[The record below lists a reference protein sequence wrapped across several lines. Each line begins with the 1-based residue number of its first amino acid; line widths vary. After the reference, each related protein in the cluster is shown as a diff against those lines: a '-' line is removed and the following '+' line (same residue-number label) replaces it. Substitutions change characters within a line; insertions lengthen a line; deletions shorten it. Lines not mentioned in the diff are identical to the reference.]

1 MHVLTEADLAFWEE
15 HGYVIVHDAGRML
28 NPLVVEGQIVGGIA
42 QGLGGALMENLAYDA
57 DGQLVA
63 SSLLDY
69 ALPTA
74 RDLPHVEITHLE
86 TPTDLNPLGLK
97 GLGEGGAIAS
107 HAAVANA
114 VADALAQSGQRVT
127 ATPLT
132 GSRVWGLL

>member
-1 MHVLTEADLAFWEE
+1 
-15 HGYVIVHDAGRML
+15 
-28 NPLVVEGQIVGGIA
+28 
-42 QGLGGALMENLAYDA
+42 MENLAYDA